1 MWLDHVLASLHV
13 GGSGSEVVTCP
24 GIAARGTGVRA
35 VKAQAMGPTIEHLDA
50 IISDDMW
57 GCCSQHGFDADG
69 GIGIMVGHRI
79 SDGHG
84 GDVTGKVC
92 TVVADLGCREFTQA
106 LFVFIGE
113 M

>member
-1 MWLDHVLASLHV
+1 MWLDCVLASLHV

-24 GIAARGTGVRA
+24 GIAAGAGVRV
-35 VKAQAMGPTIEHLDA
+35 VKTQTMGPTIEHVDA

-57 GCCSQHGFDADG
+57 GCHSQHGFDADG
-69 GIGIMVGHRI
+69 GIGTMFGHRL

-84 GDVTGKVC
+84 GDVSGKVC
-92 TVVADLGCREFTQA
+92 TMIANLGCREFTQA
-106 LFVFIGE
+106 FFVFVGE